1 MYTGYIIVKENIPTN
16 THREYDVS
24 LFTPGIY
31 YVQASGGNYKMRP
44 VGINKDKTM
53 WYHREELKH
62 IWEQGAIQ
70 VVSKEEV
77 QGMKVEDS
85 DRVTRGG
92 TSISLSS

>member
-31 YVQASGGNYKMRP
+31 YVQATRGENYKMRP
-44 VGINKDKTM
+44 VGVNKDKTM
-53 WYHREELKH
+53 WYHRDELKH

-70 VVSKEEV
+70 VVSKEDAQV
-77 QGMKVEDS
+77 MNWIG
-85 DRVTRGG
+85 DRVTKGG